1 MDAAMTFDSATQ
13 RRSKG
18 FVVLVVAGLAAAG
31 LAWWAHGRH
40 FESTD
45 DAQMEGHLHAISA
58 RVSGTVVCIDAGVEN
73 NHVVQAGTLLLELD
87 PADAQA
93 ALEQAQAALAAKE
106 AAADAAAEQVPIVTA
121 NAFNGLDIARASAA
135 ETQDS
140 VAIAEANLTAVQHRL
155 ERDQL
160 VSARAERDRQ
170 RYAALLEQREISR
183 SEYDARQTDA
193 RTADETVAADRANVD
208 AGARAIAQARQRVAQ
223 KQAEVGT
230 ARTAPQQVSDARA
243 RLASATAQVAQAKAD
258 LHVAELNLGYT
269 NIYAPVTGIVGRKT
283 VEVGH
288 RIQPGQ
294 ALLMIVPVDDVWVT
308 ANFKETQ
315 LRQMRPGQAATVH
328 VDTFGRDY
336 DGVVDELPGAAGTLF
351 SLLPPENASGNFV
364 KVVQRLPVRIRLAA
378 GADAE
383 HQLRPGMSVE
393 ANVRVTP

>member
-1 MDAAMTFDSATQ
+1 MTFDSARQ
-13 RRSKG
+13 RRSK
-18 FVVLVVAGLAAAG
+18 VLVVLLVAGLVAAG

-58 RVSGTVVCIDAGVEN
+58 RVSGTVVCLDAGVEN
-73 NHVVQAGTLLLELD
+73 NHAVQAGTLLLELD

-93 ALEQAQAALAAKE
+93 ALEQARAALAVKE

-121 NAFNGLDIARASAA
+121 NAFNGLDIARSSAA
-135 ETQDS
+135 ETTDS
-140 VAIAEANLTAVQHRL
+140 VAIAEANLTAAQHRL

-183 SEYDARQTDA
+183 SEYDARETDA
-193 RTADETVAADRANVD
+193 RTADETVAADRSSVD
-208 AGARAIAQARQRVAQ
+208 AGEKAIAQARQRVTQ

-230 ARTAPQQVSDARA
+230 ARTAPRQVSDAKA
-243 RLASATAQVAQAKAD
+243 RLASAIAQVAQAKAD
-258 LHVAELNLGYT
+258 LHVAELNLAYT
-269 NIYAPVTGIVGRKT
+269 KIYAPVSGIVGRKT

-328 VDTFGRDY
+328 VDTFNRDY

-393 ANVRVTP
+393 ASVRVTP